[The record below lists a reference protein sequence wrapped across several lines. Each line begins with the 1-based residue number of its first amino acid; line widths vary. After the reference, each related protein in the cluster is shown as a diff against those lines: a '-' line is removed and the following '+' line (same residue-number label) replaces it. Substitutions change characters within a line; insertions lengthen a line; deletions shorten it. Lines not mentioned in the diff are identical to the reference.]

1 LGEGKRTE
9 IEVASKRCLIVG
21 VHVYGRER
29 HEETP
34 LEELKGLADTAGV
47 EIIGQLLQN
56 RHFLDKKT
64 FLGKGK
70 VEELKLLIEETG
82 ADTVLFDSGLSPSQ
96 ARNLE
101 EVLGVVIVDRNEL
114 ILTIFNTHAKSH
126 EARLQVELAQLLYQR
141 PRLKKMWSHL
151 ERMEGAV
158 GSRGPGEQQLETDRR
173 LIDQRIDELR
183 ARLKEVEKRR
193 GLLVKQRDEHPTVS
207 LVGYT
212 NAGKSTLMNA
222 LTGADV
228 YVANQLF
235 ATLDTR
241 TRTWPIPQ
249 FGDVLLSDT
258 VGFIR
263 DLPHILVSSFRSTLE
278 EARHANVL
286 LHVVDASHPNA
297 AQQIKTVNEVLSEI
311 EIDSAEAILVLNKA
325 DAVTDPSD
333 LQLLRTMSQTTVT
346 VSALT
351 RAGLDELATLV
362 TDRLSSGY
370 VEADI
375 ESDAG
380 NGKLYAYLTQ
390 HAEMTGQDYLENR
403 VTYHCRIPR
412 RYLATL
418 PSRDVV
424 VHIRTAAGKPADP
437 LEPAPAINTP

>member
-1 LGEGKRTE
+1 
-9 IEVASKRCLIVG
+9 
-21 VHVYGRER
+21 
-29 HEETP
+29 
-34 LEELKGLADTAGV
+34 
-47 EIIGQLLQN
+47 
-56 RHFLDKKT
+56 
-64 FLGKGK
+64 
-70 VEELKLLIEETG
+70 
-82 ADTVLFDSGLSPSQ
+82 
-96 ARNLE
+96 
-101 EVLGVVIVDRNEL
+101 
-114 ILTIFNTHAKSH
+114 
-126 EARLQVELAQLLYQR
+126 
-141 PRLKKMWSHL
+141 
-151 ERMEGAV
+151 
-158 GSRGPGEQQLETDRR
+158 
-173 LIDQRIDELR
+173 
-183 ARLKEVEKRR
+183 
-193 GLLVKQRDEHPTVS
+193 
-207 LVGYT
+207 
-212 NAGKSTLMNA
+212 MNA

-333 LQLLRTMSQTTVT
+333 LQMLRTMAQTTVT

-418 PSRDVV
+418 PSHDAV
-424 VHIRTAAGKPADP
+424 VHIRTAAGKPTNPADP
-437 LEPAPAINTP
+437 LEPAPAVNTP